1 MYIFLYSSDGWHLKP
16 HKMTEFP
23 FMAGRLIQVK
33 ITKKDKYKTAT
44 GLPLIQAT
52 NTVCGWAQN
61 RDLQTG
67 RPY

>member
-1 MYIFLYSSDGWHLKP
+1 
-16 HKMTEFP
+16 
-23 FMAGRLIQVK
+23 MAGRLIQVK